1 MEALSKVAKLERRK
15 SKEKTRDAQRDR
27 SGRKQHSGAAK
38 RAAAKRKREEAVAAA
53 WVDSQVA
60 DSDSMNVVVG
70 STAAGAMAE
79 GSIAVEST
87 TVGSTAVG
95 STVVGSTDLAL
106 NAGST
111 NAGSTNA
118 GLTAA
123 GSASDPSAADSS
135 AAESSAVDIFSSATV
150 SSAVVSSAVIPS
162 SALSSTIVSSAADI
176 SAAISDDDDDPDAGW
191 GSDGYCSS
199 GLDFPMGDTYIPVG
213 EDEAELREHDMRG
226 EDCAAREQD
235 RVRAEIDAADRAAAD
250 SASAMQ
256 AIFPQPG
263 EDDIVHG
270 WMTDYEISRLHTTV
284 TNEQGLLSLGL
295 ISSAQLLNSKHR
307 LEQALELQSSQ
318 QALLREK
325 VGHAVATAAIACAI
339 RGYYNCVV

>member
-1 MEALSKVAKLERRK
+1 
-15 SKEKTRDAQRDR
+15 
-27 SGRKQHSGAAK
+27 
-38 RAAAKRKREEAVAAA
+38 
-53 WVDSQVA
+53 
-60 DSDSMNVVVG
+60 
-70 STAAGAMAE
+70 
-79 GSIAVEST
+79 
-87 TVGSTAVG
+87 
-95 STVVGSTDLAL
+95 
-106 NAGST
+106 
-111 NAGSTNA
+111 
-118 GLTAA
+118 
-123 GSASDPSAADSS
+123 
-135 AAESSAVDIFSSATV
+135 
-150 SSAVVSSAVIPS
+150 
-162 SALSSTIVSSAADI
+162 
-176 SAAISDDDDDPDAGW
+176 
-191 GSDGYCSS
+191 
-199 GLDFPMGDTYIPVG
+199 MGDTYIPVG
-213 EDEAELREHDMRG
+213 EDEAELREHDKRG
-226 EDCAAREQD
+226 EDRAAREQD